1 MRLRAVLVGA
11 LATACAQI
19 AGPGSA
25 ATVGILDFVDADC
38 CSISNSSKIQSDPIE
53 TAKTPLLADLQ
64 RSEGEPI
71 AAPGDGPG
79 ESSDPI
85 TVNEVANDGSE
96 RAGDSLEPVAM
107 ALKDGGELD
116 DSSPDAVSSV
126 VAAEPSVL
134 TRLLLVFADLRA
146 TVFGGP

>member
-1 MRLRAVLVGA
+1 MRLRAVLAGA
-11 LATACAQI
+11 LAVTCAQI

-38 CSISNSSKIQSDPIE
+38 CSISNGSKLQSDPVE
-53 TAKTPLLADLQ
+53 TARTPLLADLQ
-64 RSEGEPI
+64 RSEGE
-71 AAPGDGPG
+71 
-79 ESSDPI
+79 PI

-96 RAGDSLEPVAM
+96 RAGDSLGPVVM

-116 DSSPDAVSSV
+116 DNSPDAVSSV
-126 VAAEPSVL
+126 AAPEPSVL